1 MSPRPFLARLLA
13 PFVVMIVLVV
23 TVCGAVIYWAGQ
35 RTVHLQQ
42 IRDLDHLTALVR
54 QWLDTRDASSQS
66 ISADQIEQVRRA
78 AQVLDTRITLIEGDG
93 RVLLD
98 TDSDPRQM
106 ENHNARPEV
115 RAAREGRVGSSVRFS
130 HTINQ
135 DAVYVAQLLDARRP
149 DGLVVRLSYPKRA
162 WQRFATPAWAVV
174 GAGALC
180 ALLVMAW
187 LAWLLQRQWV
197 APVQALWTAAARLA
211 AGEWHTRV
219 EPRGADELR
228 FFSERLNVVAQQA
241 QQQLAELD
249 AQRADLRALVDSLP
263 DPILLTDGSRRVVM
277 INAPAARLLGVTA
290 LQAQRKLVAE
300 VVSDE
305 AVLVLLESLAPEPGQ
320 TQQREIRLT
329 RAGQRLTFHAVAT
342 RTKAAGCLL
351 VLRNISAL
359 ASAGQM
365 KTDFVANASHELRT
379 PIAAI
384 KIAFETLQDVYT
396 DDPRQAA
403 RCIAVIDGHV
413 RRLEE
418 MLGDLLDLSR
428 VESAEI
434 RPNLGAVTA
443 RDLLQTVRTTM
454 GPVARQKGVELALG
468 GDDDGALDS
477 LHFESDKRLLELI
490 LRNLVENSIK
500 YTPAGGRVSV
510 TIGEIEPAAD
520 ARPPRRGRAVL
531 LEVRDTGIGI
541 APEHLDRVFERFY
554 QVDPARS
561 GSAGRGTGLGLA
573 IVKHAINALDG
584 EVMIESKVGAGT
596 TVRCVIPVSGHADIE
611 PIGSRHVVPSPRTP
625 GEG

>member
-1 MSPRPFLARLLA
+1 
-13 PFVVMIVLVV
+13 
-23 TVCGAVIYWAGQ
+23 
-35 RTVHLQQ
+35 
-42 IRDLDHLTALVR
+42 
-54 QWLDTRDASSQS
+54 
-66 ISADQIEQVRRA
+66 
-78 AQVLDTRITLIEGDG
+78 
-93 RVLLD
+93 
-98 TDSDPRQM
+98 M

-115 RAAREGRVGSSVRFS
+115 REAREGRVGSSVRFS

-162 WQRFATPAWAVV
+162 WQRFATPGWAVV
-174 GAGALC
+174 AAAALC

-197 APVQALWTAAARLA
+197 APVQSLWTAAARLA

-263 DPILLTDGSRRVVM
+263 DPILLTDASRRVVM

-290 LQAQRKLVAE
+290 LQAQRKLVTE

-329 RAGQRLTFHAVAT
+329 RGGQRLTFHAVAT
-342 RTKAAGCLL
+342 RTKVSGCLL

-434 RPNLGAVTA
+434 RPNLANVTA
-443 RDLLQTVRTTM
+443 RELLQTVRTTM
-454 GPVARQKGVELALG
+454 GPVARQKGVELILADG
-468 GDDDGALDS
+468 DGASDA
-477 LHFESDKRLLELI
+477 LHFESDKRLLDLI
-490 LRNLVENSIK
+490 LRNLVENSVK

-510 TIGEIEPAAD
+510 TVTEAEPPD
-520 ARPPRRGRAVL
+520 AHTMRRGAVVF
-531 LEVRDTGIGI
+531 EVRDTGIGI

-584 EVMIESKVGAGT
+584 EVTIESKVGAGT
-596 TVRCVIPVSGHADIE
+596 TIRCVIPVSERVVVEA
-611 PIGSRHVVPSPRTP
+611 IGSHRRIPAPGTP
-625 GEG
+625 AAG

>member
-1 MSPRPFLARLLA
+1 MPPRPFLARLLA

-42 IRDLDHLTALVR
+42 IRDLGHLTALVR
-54 QWLDTRDASSQS
+54 QWLEPAGESSPS
-66 ISADQIEQVRRA
+66 VTGDQLDQVRRA

-162 WQRFATPAWAVV
+162 WTRFAAPAWAVV
-174 GAGALC
+174 GAAALC
-180 ALLVMAW
+180 ALGVMAW

-197 APVQALWTAAARLA
+197 APVQALWTAAARMA
-211 AGEWHTRV
+211 AGEWHARV

-228 FFSERLNVVAQQA
+228 FFSRQLNVVAQQA

-263 DPILLTDGSRRVVM
+263 DPILLTDASRRVVM
-277 INAPAARLLGVTA
+277 INAPAARLLGVA
-290 LQAQRKLVAE
+290 APDAQRRLVAE

-305 AVLVLLESLAPEPGQ
+305 AVLVLLESLAPQPGQ
-320 TQQREIRLT
+320 TQQREVRLT
-329 RAGQRLTFHAVAT
+329 RGGQRLTFHAVAT
-342 RTKAAGCLL
+342 RTKGSGCLL

-396 DDPRQAA
+396 EDPQQAA

-413 RRLEE
+413 KRLEE

-434 RPNLGAVTA
+434 RPNLAAVTA
-443 RDLLQTVRTTM
+443 RELLETVRTSM
-454 GPVARQKGVELALG
+454 GPVARQKGVELILG
-468 GDDDGALDS
+468 DGEDATDRP
-477 LHFESDKRLLELI
+477 HFESDKRLLDLI

-510 TIGEIEPAAD
+510 TVDAIEPAAV
-520 ARPPRRGRAVL
+520 AL
-531 LEVRDTGIGI
+531 LVSDTGIGI

-573 IVKHAINALDG
+573 IVKHAVNALGG
-584 EVMIESKVGAGT
+584 EVTIESKLGGGT
-596 TVRCVIPVSGHADIE
+596 TVRCAIPVSEAHAVVE
-611 PIGSRHVVPSPRTP
+611 TIGSRSAVPSRGTP

>member
-1 MSPRPFLARLLA
+1 MPPRPFLARLLA

-54 QWLDTRDASSQS
+54 QWLDPAGAV
-66 ISADQIEQVRRA
+66 SADQLEQVRRA
-78 AQVLDTRITLIEGDG
+78 AQVLGTRITLIEGDG

-115 RAAREGRVGSSVRFS
+115 RAAREGRVGSGVRYS
-130 HTINQ
+130 DTINQ

-162 WQRFATPAWAVV
+162 WTRFATPAWAVV
-174 GAGALC
+174 GAGVVG

-197 APVQALWTAAARLA
+197 APVQSLWTAAARMA

-219 EPRGADELR
+219 EPRGAGELR

-241 QQQLAELD
+241 QQQLAELH

-263 DPILLTDGSRRVVM
+263 DPILLTDASRRVVM
-277 INAPAARLLGVTA
+277 INAPAARLLGA
-290 LQAQRKLVAE
+290 AAPAAQGKRITE
-300 VVSDE
+300 IVSDE
-305 AVLVLLESLAPEPGQ
+305 AVLVLLESLAPQPGQ

-329 RAGQRLTFHAVAT
+329 RGGQRLTFHAVAT
-342 RTKAAGCLL
+342 RTKASGCLL

-359 ASAGQM
+359 ASAVQM

-396 DDPRQAA
+396 EDPQQAA

-434 RPNLGAVTA
+434 RPNVAPVTA
-443 RDLLQTVRTTM
+443 RELLDTVRTSM
-454 GPVARQKGVELALG
+454 GPVARQKEVELVLG
-468 GDDDGALDS
+468 DHDDGPIDG
-477 LHFESDKRLLELI
+477 LHFESDKRLLDLI

-500 YTPAGGRVSV
+500 YTPAGGRVTVDVRRS
-510 TIGEIEPAAD
+510 D
-520 ARPPRRGRAVL
+520 ARGAIVF
-531 LEVRDTGIGI
+531 EVRDTGIGI

-584 EVMIESKVGAGT
+584 EVTIESKVGAGT
-596 TVRCVIPVSGHADIE
+596 TVQCVIPASERAVVEAIRSQQ
-611 PIGSRHVVPSPRTP
+611 RFVPSPGTP